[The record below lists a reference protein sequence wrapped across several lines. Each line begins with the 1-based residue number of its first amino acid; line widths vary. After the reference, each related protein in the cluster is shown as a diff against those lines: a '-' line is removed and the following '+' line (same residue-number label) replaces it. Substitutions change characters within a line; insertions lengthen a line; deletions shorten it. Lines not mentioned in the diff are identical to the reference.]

1 MNRQELL
8 DALRQRLSNLSES
21 EVRRQLERFAEMID
35 DRVEMGMKETDAVAA
50 LGDPDKLIADSL
62 LPAAA
67 APEAGDYGDFIDE
80 IRIHMKNADVKVC
93 AGILPKGMTA
103 RIEASERNVF
113 TWSLENGMLTLTEAA
128 ENRRALFR
136 RDSTLTLSLA
146 DMIDPEKLIAD
157 SYGGDLKIEGVSARQ
172 MVVLSTSTGDIKVKR
187 LNCQGRAEI
196 TSRSGDI
203 ALTDVQILGDCKLE
217 NMSGDIEMK
226 RLEAGSLRG
235 RAASGDIEGATVRA
249 GTVVFGTASG
259 DIEIDDLS
267 ARPSIRCESISGDI
281 QLSLTGGPYDLN
293 GEEGVP
299 VQLNTR
305 SGEIKVKNNN
315 V

>member
-1 MNRQELL
+1 MNRQELM
-8 DALRQRLSNLSES
+8 DALRQRLSNLPES

-35 DRVEMGMKETDAVAA
+35 DRVEMGMPETDAVAA

-67 APEAGDYGDFIDE
+67 APETGDYGVPIHE
-80 IRIHMKNADVKVC
+80 IHIHMKNADARVC
-93 AGILPKGMTA
+93 AGLLPEGMTA

-113 TWSLENGMLTLTEAA
+113 TWSLENGVLTLTEAT

-136 RDSTLTLSLA
+136 RDSTLTLTLS
-146 DMIDPEKLIAD
+146 DTSPEKLIAD
-157 SYGGDLKIEGVSARQ
+157 SYGGDLKIEGISPREL
-172 MVVLSTSTGDIKVKR
+172 VVLSTSSGDIRAKR
-187 LNCQGRAEI
+187 LSCPGRAEI

-203 ALTDVQILGDCKLE
+203 ELTDVQILGDCKLE

-249 GTVVFGTASG
+249 GTVALGTASG

-267 ARPSIRCESISGDI
+267 ARPSMRCESISGDI
-281 QLSLTGGPYDLN
+281 QLSLTGGPYALN

-299 VQLNTR
+299 VRLNTR
-305 SGEIKVKNNN
+305 SGEIKIKT
-315 V
+315 